1 MNSITVNTEVEVEL
15 EEIFSQIDEEVLV
28 DELKNRGYTVF
39 SDTPNINDHAF
50 VNETAERLLAII
62 NLFKSHDTQEDGIN
76 LVKTILTRALS
87 FM

>member
-39 SDTPNINDHAF
+39 SDTPHINDPTF
-50 VNETAERLLAII
+50 INETAERLLAVI
-62 NLFKSHDTQEDGIN
+62 NLFKSHDTQEDGIK